1 VDVIVIGLLLLI
13 AVKDFTATLD
23 MCVCV
28 EKLSHWMLKVE
39 AMKSTKNTI
48 ELGVMMRMSVGR
60 KEKKSRATERKEKW
74 KLGLQVSQLLQVSDV
89 MHCFALVHSY

>member
-1 VDVIVIGLLLLI
+1 VDVIVIWLLLLI
-13 AVKDFTATLD
+13 ALKDFTATLD

-48 ELGVMMRMSVGR
+48 ELGVMMRMSVER
-60 KEKKSRATERKEKW
+60 KEKKNGAIDREE
-74 KLGLQVSQLLQVSDV
+74 
-89 MHCFALVHSY
+89 

>member
-1 VDVIVIGLLLLI
+1 VDVIVIRLLLLI
-13 AVKDFTATLD
+13 VLKDFTATLD

-28 EKLSHWMLKVE
+28 EKLSHCMLKVE

-60 KEKKSRATERKEKW
+60 KEKKSGAIYWE
-74 KLGLQVSQLLQVSDV
+74 GL
-89 MHCFALVHSY
+89 

>member
-1 VDVIVIGLLLLI
+1 
-13 AVKDFTATLD
+13 
-23 MCVCV
+23 
-28 EKLSHWMLKVE
+28 
-39 AMKSTKNTI
+39 
-48 ELGVMMRMSVGR
+48 MMRMSVGR

>member
-1 VDVIVIGLLLLI
+1 MI
-13 AVKDFTATLD
+13 ALKDFTAALD

-28 EKLSHWMLKVE
+28 EKLSHWMLKAE

-60 KEKKSRATERKEKW
+60 EEKKSGAIDREE
-74 KLGLQVSQLLQVSDV
+74 
-89 MHCFALVHSY
+89 